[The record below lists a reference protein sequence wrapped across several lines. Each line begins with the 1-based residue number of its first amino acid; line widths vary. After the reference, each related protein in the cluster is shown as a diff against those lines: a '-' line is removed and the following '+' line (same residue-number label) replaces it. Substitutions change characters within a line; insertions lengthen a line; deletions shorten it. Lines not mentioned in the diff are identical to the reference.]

1 MFFEV
6 SFGYLD
12 RGMSHGIADEILLVA
27 PEIGNGR
34 PTVAGTVAAQPFHP
48 AHTPCQSAK
57 AIIEVAQRIL
67 VLAVFVIA
75 RTADKREKVGRNT
88 VVHRAEINGTEHVH
102 VGGDGIPL
110 QPAVQQMVLKA
121 LQPDRKDCFDS

>member
-1 MFFEV
+1 MSGIVFARKQICRKLLIPSIISIKDIREYAPVHFLYLFVRMFFEV

-12 RGMSHGIADEILLVA
+12 RGMSHGITNEFLLII
-27 PEIGNGR
+27 PIIGNGS

-48 AHTPCQSAK
+48 THIPCQPAK

-75 RTADKREKVGRNT
+75 RTADKREKVG
-88 VVHRAEINGTEHVH
+88 
-102 VGGDGIPL
+102 
-110 QPAVQQMVLKA
+110 
-121 LQPDRKDCFDS
+121 